1 MPQYNLLDTDT
12 VTLNDIFSNGKR
24 YQVPEFQRDYSWE
37 EEQWDDLWTDILSVR
52 GKKNDL
58 HYMGAI
64 VIQDLEGKNFSV
76 IDGQQRLATLS
87 IIALATI
94 KRIDDLVKS
103 GIETDANNERKIRLT
118 EQYIGEK
125 DAVSLRYSNKL
136 KLNENNESFYRSFL
150 VQLRDPINPHRL
162 PISNKL
168 LQKAFDYYYSKV
180 KELFG
185 NNPDGESLAD
195 FLQNQIAE
203 KLAFIQIVVKNAL
216 SAYTVFETLNSRGA
230 ELSISDLLKN
240 YLLSLTAKSD
250 EDKRQAK
257 EQWHRIIQITDLD
270 KFPTFLRYFWHSRYE
285 IVKREQLFKALR
297 NSVKTKEDSF
307 VLLDD
312 LEKYAAI
319 YAALRNPNDDL
330 WLGNK
335 EIRKRIGELRLFGV
349 TQPYPLLL
357 EAYFKLPSEFEDVLR
372 FCSIIAFRYNVIGG
386 LDPKRQEQAFHIA
399 AKKIFQGEITRSSQV
414 AQELRSIY
422 LNDEAFVNSFST
434 KQINTKGKKK
444 LARYILY
451 SLENQIAG
459 TDRSPDDESATIEHI
474 LPENPTTDWEQYF
487 ALEEQENYIFRLG
500 NLTLLESG
508 KNNDCGTKLYL
519 EKLPIY
525 KQSQFRMTSSIDYP
539 EWTPTQ
545 VRLRQEFLARVAT
558 SVWKI
563 TQISS

>member
-12 VTLNDIFSNGKR
+12 VTLNDIFSNGKH

-37 EEQWDDLWTDILSVR
+37 EEQWDDLWSDILAVR
-52 GKKNDL
+52 NKETEI

-64 VIQDLEGKNFSV
+64 VLQDLEGKNFSV

-87 IIALATI
+87 IIALAVI
-94 KRIDDLVKS
+94 KRISDLVEN
-103 GIETDANNERKIRLT
+103 GIETEENDERKTRLT

-136 KLNENNESFYRSFL
+136 QLNENNESFYRSFL

-162 PISNKL
+162 PASNKL
-168 LQKAFDYYYSKV
+168 LQKASDYYYSKI

-185 NNPDGESLAD
+185 SNPNGEELAD

-216 SAYTVFETLNSRGA
+216 SAYTVFETLNSRGI

-240 YLLSLTAKSD
+240 YLLSLTAKSE

-285 IVKREQLFKALR
+285 IVRREQLFKALR
-297 NSVKTKEDSF
+297 KSVRTKEDTF
-307 VLLDD
+307 LLLDD

-319 YAALRNPNDDL
+319 YSGLRNQNDDL
-330 WLGNK
+330 WIGNK
-335 EIRKRIGELRLFGV
+335 EIRKRIAELKLFGV

-357 EAYFKLPSEFEDVLR
+357 ESYFSLPDEFETILR
-372 FCSIIAFRYNVIGG
+372 FCSVIAFRYNVIGG
-386 LDPKRQEQAFHIA
+386 LDPKRQEQIFHVA
-399 AKKIFQGEITRSSQV
+399 AKKIFNGEITKANQV

-422 LNDEAFVNSFST
+422 HNDEAFTNSFST

-451 SLENQIAG
+451 ALENQIAG

-474 LPENPTTDWEQYF
+474 LPENPTIDWEQYF
-487 ALEEQENYIFRLG
+487 APEEQENYIFRIG
-500 NLTLLESG
+500 NLTLLESS
-508 KNNDCGTKLYL
+508 KNNECGTKLYS

-525 KQSQFRMTSSIDYP
+525 KQSQLKMTNTIDYP
-539 EWTPTQ
+539 EWTPNQ
-545 VRLRQEFLARVAT
+545 VRLRQEYLAKIAT
-558 SVWKI
+558 SIWKI
-563 TQISS
+563 SQI